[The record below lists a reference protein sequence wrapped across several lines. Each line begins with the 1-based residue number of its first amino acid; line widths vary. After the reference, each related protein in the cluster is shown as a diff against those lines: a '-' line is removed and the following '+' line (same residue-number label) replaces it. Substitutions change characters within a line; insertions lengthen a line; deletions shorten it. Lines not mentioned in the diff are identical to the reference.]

1 MSNFNDDGR
10 ISTLRED
17 QIEAIHGALDVMPP
31 DNEEPE
37 LNDSWWY
44 ARISPM
50 KWTHHNTV
58 HPFHNE

>member
-1 MSNFNDDGR
+1 MTNFNDDGR
-10 ISTLRED
+10 ISPLRED

-50 KWTHHNTV
+50 K
-58 HPFHNE
+58 